1 VRHVTAERHE
11 IQEWMRSRPGANV
24 IRTDILVSS
33 PIFLVGLV
41 DTLTKA
47 GIKVVAVRNSPDER
61 PSWLA
66 DAALIDIDA
75 LTPYDLTHIT
85 EAAKATP
92 VLILNNE
99 AVPDDGPYLRAGASG
114 VVSKRATPERI
125 VGAVRAVTSGATI
138 GADNCLEC
146 PTLER
151 PIVSE
156 RNETS
161 GYRLSEREEQVL
173 RQISR
178 GLTHGQIATRLGISP
193 HTVDTY
199 VKRIRAKLGVGNK
212 AELTRAA
219 LLGRLIGGPS
229 PASPPNGPPPT
240 ASPPPAPPT
249 GPAHGQPPPATGA
262 GAAAAPPA
270 ATAAGPPPPPPSPIG
285 TTATPPARP
294 AMSSLARAWYDSRSP
309 SRRSP

>member
-11 IQEWMRSRPGANV
+11 IQERMRSRSGANV

-47 GIKVVAVRNSPDER
+47 GIKVVAVRSSPAER

-75 LTPYDLTHIT
+75 LAPSDLTHIT

-99 AVPDDGPYLRAGASG
+99 AVPDGGPYLRAGASG

-138 GADNCLEC
+138 TADNCLES

-151 PIVSE
+151 PIVPERSE
-156 RNETS
+156 ASN
-161 GYRLSEREEQVL
+161 YRLSEREEQVL

-229 PASPPNGPPPT
+229 PASPPTGPPPIV
-240 ASPPPAPPT
+240 SPPPPGT
-249 GPAHGQPPPATGA
+249 G
-262 GAAAAPPA
+262 AAAPPPA
-270 ATAAGPPPPPPSPIG
+270 GAAGAPPPSIAPA
-285 TTATPPARP
+285 ATPPARP
-294 AMSSLARAWYDSRSP
+294 AMGSLAPAWYNSGSP
-309 SRRSP
+309 SRRSS